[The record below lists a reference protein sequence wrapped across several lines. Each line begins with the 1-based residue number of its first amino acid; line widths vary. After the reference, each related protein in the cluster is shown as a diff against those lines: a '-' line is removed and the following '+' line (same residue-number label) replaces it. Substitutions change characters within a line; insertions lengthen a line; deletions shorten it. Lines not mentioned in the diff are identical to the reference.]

1 MNKHL
6 RLPRLVAAALALAS
20 WPLSG
25 LMAHATPAQAPNEL
39 GRVPVLEYHRFGPK
53 EDRWTRTYDNFRK
66 DLAWLH
72 ANGYVTVN
80 AKDLADGKLEVPAGK
95 KPVVFTFDDATAEQ
109 FKFLH
114 DAGGKVRRDAKGQPM
129 VDPQSAVGIMDAF
142 YAQHPDFG
150 RAGTF
155 YVLPN
160 PFEVAAESGDK
171 LRYLLATGR
180 EVGNHTYNHGM
191 LKKMSPNQITN
202 EMVKAQNEVVH
213 ALGRSYSFST
223 LALPFGIYPKD
234 EAGTQAV
241 IAGGAQ
247 GQAYRHTAVFLVGA
261 DPSPSPFDKKYNAMK
276 VPRIQAID
284 DEWKRHFRRP
294 AGFVGVNE
302 EAFRPY
308 VSDGNPATVTFPSKL
323 QDRLNPRAVGNRKTV
338 QLSAAAGTVLGG
350 GGPSTPAPAAPAA
363 TAPMRVHPGYAN
375 AALPA
380 GGEYVG
386 GKIFH
391 TVQKGQDPT
400 DLANMY
406 LAMTDYYT
414 RPSLEKALL
423 SKNGLKGWIPVGKR
437 IEIPGVRASAVVPK
451 RVPKPR
457 TFDARGIY
465 VTQTSAGTERV
476 FTLVNQMK
484 PHGLNTVVFD
494 VKDMDGHL
502 AYDSRVPLAV
512 STGASK
518 GAIIRDVPKLVD
530 RLHRQGVHV
539 VARQAL
545 FHDAFLAQRAP
556 RLALKSKS
564 GKPWREKG
572 KLVWVDPNNP
582 EVRAYNLGITKEL
595 LAMGVDEI
603 QYDYIRFPAMGAMQD
618 INYSFDTTKTPKHA
632 IITGYLKEAY
642 QVVKPTGALLSLDV
656 FGVVAWDEGVDV
668 KHTGQRIE
676 DLAKY
681 ADVISPMVY
690 PSHFYPPFLGHKS
703 PANEPYYFVNEGVKR
718 TMKKTAGT
726 GIVVRPWLQAFKF
739 MVRGYGPEY
748 VATQIKANDDAKGI
762 GYLLWNAGNNYDIGL
777 QGVSSVEKTK
787 AALKKP
793 V

>member
-20 WPLSG
+20 WPLAG
-25 LMAHATPAQAPNEL
+25 QMAHAAPAKAPNEL
-39 GRVPVLEYHRFGPK
+39 GRVPVLEYHRFGTK
-53 EDRWTRTYDNFRK
+53 EERWTRTYDNFRK

-80 AKDLADGKLEVPAGK
+80 AQDLAAGKLEVPAGK
-95 KPVVFTFDDATAEQ
+95 KPVVLTFDDATSEQ

-114 DAGGKVRRDAKGQPM
+114 DASGKIRRDAKGQPM
-129 VDPQSAVGIMDAF
+129 VDPQSAVGILDAF
-142 YAQHPDFG
+142 HSKHPDFG

-155 YVLPN
+155 FVLPN
-160 PFEVAAESGDK
+160 AFEVSAEAGEK

-180 EVGNHTYNHGM
+180 EIANHSYSH
-191 LKKMSPNQITN
+191 PNLGKLTPAQITS
-202 EMVKAQNEVVH
+202 ELRRAQETVVRD
-213 ALGRSYSFST
+213 LGRSFSFST
-223 LALPFGIYPKD
+223 LALPFGLYPKGD
-234 EAGTQAV
+234 GLKATV
-241 IAGGAQ
+241 SGGSGQ
-247 GQAYRHTAVFLVGA
+247 QAYRHTALFLVGS
-261 DPSPSPFDKKYNAMK
+261 DPSPSPFDKKYNDVK
-276 VPRIQAID
+276 VPRVQAID

-294 AGFVGVNE
+294 AGSVGVNE

-308 VSDGNPATVTFPSKL
+308 VSDGNPATVTFPAKL
-323 QDRLNPRAVGNRKTV
+323 QDRLNPGALGNRKAVPV
-338 QLSAAAGTVLGG
+338 QQSAASILGG
-350 GGPSTPAPAAPAA
+350 GGPSTAAPAA
-363 TAPMRVHPGYAN
+363 ASLRVHPGYGN

-380 GGEYVG
+380 GGEYAN

-406 LAMTDYYT
+406 LYMTDYYT
-414 RPSLEKALL
+414 RPSLEKAMLA
-423 SKNGLKGWIPVGKR
+423 KNGLKGWIPVGKR
-437 IEIPGVRASAVVPK
+437 VEIPGVRAAAVVPK
-451 RVPKPR
+451 RVPKPK

-494 VKDMDGHL
+494 VKDMDGRL
-502 AYDSRVPLAV
+502 AYNSKVPLAM

-545 FHDAFLAQRAP
+545 FHDAFLAQHAQ

-572 KLVWVDPNNP
+572 KLAWVDPNHP

-595 LAMGVDEI
+595 LAMGVDEV
-603 QYDYIRFPAMGAMQD
+603 QYDYIRFPAMGAMKD
-618 INYSFDTTKTPKHA
+618 IAYSFDLKQTPKHA
-632 IITGYLKEAY
+632 VITSYLKEAY
-642 QVVKPTGALLSLDV
+642 QVVKPSGALLSLDV

-668 KHTGQRIE
+668 KHTGQRLE
-676 DLAKY
+676 DLGKY

-690 PSHFYPPFLGHKS
+690 PSHFYPPFFGHKS
-703 PANEPYYFVNEGVKR
+703 PASEPYYFVNEGVKR

-739 MVRGYGPEY
+739 MVRNYGPDY
-748 VATQIKANDDAKGI
+748 VATQIKANDDARGI

-777 QGVSSVEKTK
+777 KGVSAVTKTK